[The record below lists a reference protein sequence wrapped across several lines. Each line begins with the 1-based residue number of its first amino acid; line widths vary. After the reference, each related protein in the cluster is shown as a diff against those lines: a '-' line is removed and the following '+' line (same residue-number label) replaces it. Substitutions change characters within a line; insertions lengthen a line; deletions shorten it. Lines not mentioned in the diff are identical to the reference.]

1 MAKIKSEDL
10 LQSIRETAP
19 SILARD
25 VDKIDDVLESIGDA
39 IKKLTTDYTFEH
51 IQHDGVDKNGKKISV
66 DELRIRVKMMI
77 CSKLFFSPLVF
88 FSVFGS
94 SSIDDVVFI
103 VNF

>member
-51 IQHDGVDKNGKKISV
+51 IQHDGVDKNGKNIFSNSF
-66 DELRIRVKMMI
+66 
-77 CSKLFFSPLVF
+77 CSKCKCEAPEAY
-88 FSVFGS
+88 
-94 SSIDDVVFI
+94 II
-103 VNF
+103 